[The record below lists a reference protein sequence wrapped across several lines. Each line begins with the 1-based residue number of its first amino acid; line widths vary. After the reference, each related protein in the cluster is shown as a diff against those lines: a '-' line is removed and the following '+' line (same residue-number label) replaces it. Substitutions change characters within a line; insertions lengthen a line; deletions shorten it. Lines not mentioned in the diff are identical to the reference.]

1 MEGGAVAAVPVRRR
15 AHLCGAILC
24 SAQLSEPRRART
36 QHCSQATEAAEAPLN
51 GTNGAHAAPP
61 TKPAPDATPSN
72 GELNGHGANGDANG
86 APPPANGAPP
96 SATEQMEALT
106 QEMMMMNG
114 GGAAA
119 AANMRARGQ
128 HTQVFTDESQNC
140 IVRLH
145 QTNIVTVRQNG
156 DLVLSSGGWRTH
168 QTLKGINTALKT
180 FSPGMQVLPDGHVA
194 EGAWRVSNGSGWSAP
209 FADGITLPGVG
220 PVNLAAQAAQ
230 IPGYFEQ
237 MSLGF
242 DASNG
247 YGRGGRGGRGGG
259 GGKAARLAA
268 TTPLR
273 RPPAATTPLLRRP
286 RRRRPHRRP
295 PLRAVGRLQNGGGAS
310 ARAPLATQ
318 PLPEAE
324 ATPTDLDA
332 YDDIPVE
339 TSGED
344 CPPPVEK
351 FADIALHPGL
361 QANIDAAK
369 FVKPTPVQRHS
380 LSIGIARRDV
390 MACRPPGR
398 RAASSSRCSTR

>member
-1 MEGGAVAAVPVRRR
+1 
-15 AHLCGAILC
+15 
-24 SAQLSEPRRART
+24 
-36 QHCSQATEAAEAPLN
+36 
-51 GTNGAHAAPP
+51 
-61 TKPAPDATPSN
+61 
-72 GELNGHGANGDANG
+72 
-86 APPPANGAPP
+86 
-96 SATEQMEALT
+96 MEALT

-242 DASNG
+242 DASKKDIDDLFYLILWMVAFFFNAL
-247 YGRGGRGGRGGG
+247 
-259 GGKAARLAA
+259 KC
-268 TTPLR
+268 
-273 RPPAATTPLLRRP
+273 
-286 RRRRPHRRP
+286 
-295 PLRAVGRLQNGGGAS
+295 AVS
-310 ARAPLATQ
+310 C
-318 PLPEAE
+318 
-324 ATPTDLDA
+324 
-332 YDDIPVE
+332 
-339 TSGED
+339 S
-344 CPPPVEK
+344 C
-351 FADIALHPGL
+351 F
-361 QANIDAAK
+361 
-369 FVKPTPVQRHS
+369 
-380 LSIGIARRDV
+380 
-390 MACRPPGR
+390 
-398 RAASSSRCSTR
+398 AASLVSLN

>member
-1 MEGGAVAAVPVRRR
+1 MLGGKGTALAA
-15 AHLCGAILC
+15 L
-24 SAQLSEPRRART
+24 
-36 QHCSQATEAAEAPLN
+36 
-51 GTNGAHAAPP
+51 
-61 TKPAPDATPSN
+61 
-72 GELNGHGANGDANG
+72 
-86 APPPANGAPP
+86 PANGAPP

-259 GGKAARLAA
+259 GGKGENGAGGDDAAAA
-268 TTPLR
+268 PAGGDDAAAASAP
-273 RPPAATTPLLRRP
+273 PPAAAA
-286 RRRRPHRRP
+286 P
-295 PLRAVGRLQNGGGAS
+295 PAAAPAPSGGYKNGGGAS

-390 MACRPPGR
+390 MACAQTGSGKTGGFLFPVLHQVTGR
-398 RAASSSRCSTR
+398 HCHHHHHHHHLHHRRHRHHRRLTTSSRCSTRC

>member
-1 MEGGAVAAVPVRRR
+1 
-15 AHLCGAILC
+15 
-24 SAQLSEPRRART
+24 
-36 QHCSQATEAAEAPLN
+36 
-51 GTNGAHAAPP
+51 
-61 TKPAPDATPSN
+61 
-72 GELNGHGANGDANG
+72 
-86 APPPANGAPP
+86 
-96 SATEQMEALT
+96 
-106 QEMMMMNG
+106 MMNG

-247 YGRGGRGGRGGG
+247 YGRGGGGGARRRRRQGRRGWRRRRRGGRRRRRRRRRGERA
-259 GGKAARLAA
+259 AARLRPRRRQAAPAPAAA
-268 TTPLR
+268 TRTAAAR
-273 RPPAATTPLLRRP
+273 RRARRWRRSRCPRP
-286 RRRRPHRRP
+286 RRRRPTSTPTTTSRSRPRARTARRPWRSLPTSRCTRGSREHRR
-295 PLRAVGRLQNGGGAS
+295 RQV
-310 ARAPLATQ
+310 
-318 PLPEAE
+318 
-324 ATPTDLDA
+324 
-332 YDDIPVE
+332 
-339 TSGED
+339 
-344 CPPPVEK
+344 
-351 FADIALHPGL
+351 
-361 QANIDAAK
+361 
-369 FVKPTPVQRHS
+369 
-380 LSIGIARRDV
+380 RR
-390 MACRPPGR
+390 GR
-398 RAASSSRCSTR
+398 RRCSATRSRSGSRAAT

>member
-1 MEGGAVAAVPVRRR
+1 
-15 AHLCGAILC
+15 
-24 SAQLSEPRRART
+24 
-36 QHCSQATEAAEAPLN
+36 
-51 GTNGAHAAPP
+51 
-61 TKPAPDATPSN
+61 
-72 GELNGHGANGDANG
+72 
-86 APPPANGAPP
+86 
-96 SATEQMEALT
+96 
-106 QEMMMMNG
+106 MMNG

-259 GGKAARLAA
+259 GGKGGESGGDDAAAA
-268 TTPLR
+268 PAGGDDAAAASAPPLLPPRR
-273 RPPAATTPLLRRP
+273 RPPLPRRRAATKTAAARRRARRWRRSRCPRP
-286 RRRRPHRRP
+286 RRRRPT
-295 PLRAVGRLQNGGGAS
+295 S
-310 ARAPLATQ
+310 
-318 PLPEAE
+318 
-324 ATPTDLDA
+324 TPTTTYRSRRRA
-332 YDDIPVE
+332 R
-339 TSGED
+339 T
-344 CPPPVEK
+344 
-351 FADIALHPGL
+351 
-361 QANIDAAK
+361 
-369 FVKPTPVQRHS
+369 
-380 LSIGIARRDV
+380 ARRRSRSLPTSRCTRG
-390 MACRPPGR
+390 CRRTSTPR
-398 RAASSSRCSTR
+398 SSSSRRRCSATRSRSGSRAGM